1 MLKFHSHKKINFYGT
16 SKLPTILKMFS
27 NLVLPDI
34 HPQTEALHPEPDGG
48 GGPLPERPLGIFTS
62 RTDRS
67 SSRVGPAESASGCGS
82 KSASPKRLR
91 SSGSFCRGNR
101 SQTLFRGRR
110 RRRRGKVAPGIAS
123 FDFSENFLESF
134 WRSANKKFVN
144 FKCVNRLSYFLRFK
158 SKCTSLP
165 DALG

>member
-67 SSRVGPAESASGCGS
+67 SSRIGPAESASGRGS

-91 SSGSFCRGNR
+91 CSGSFCRGNR

-110 RRRRGKVAPGIAS
+110 RQRRGKVAPGIAS

-134 WRSANKKFVN
+134 WRPAKNGHVN
-144 FKCVNRLSYFLRFK
+144 FNYHIY
-158 SKCTSLP
+158 
-165 DALG
+165 